1 MIDFFIFFVNCTFS
15 ITIDLRIRM
24 FYSIFVVFLN
34 IVFRLGVV
42 VVVWVGWVGLPWL
55 RDLLFG
61 LLVVIS

>member
-42 VVVWVGWVGLPWL
+42 VVVWVGWVWVPWL

>member
-24 FYSIFVVFLN
+24 FYSIFVVILN
-34 IVFRLGVV
+34 IVIRLGAV
-42 VVVWVGWVGLPWL
+42 VVVWVGVPWL

-61 LLVVIS
+61 LLAVIS